1 MVVQRIH
8 LKSCDD
14 NWTLLHDTRNCCKL
28 WSDVGPGQCTWDRP
42 TSLVDIAAIWGQ
54 VLQRGTH
61 PSPPAIFLSCCPWNL
76 LISLATSRYLP
87 NHHHLPRHVFLQKS
101 MWLGQ
106 PFRFSTRTSKQDYA
120 LHDLTAILPLQT
132 LLVPFHR
139 ILFLISHKLLFP
151 WVATFYLLI
160 FH

>member
-14 NWTLLHDTRNCCKL
+14 NWTLLHETRNCCKL

-42 TSLVDIAAIWGQ
+42 TSLVGIAAIWGTSATK
-54 VLQRGTH
+54 GN
-61 PSPPAIFLSCCPWNL
+61 PSLSTRNFLELLPLKPPNL
-76 LISLATSRYLP
+76 TSYLP
-87 NHHHLPRHVFLQKS
+87 NHHHLPTHVFLQKS

-106 PFRFSTRTSKQDYA
+106 PFRFSTGTSKQDYA
-120 LHDLTAILPLQT
+120 LHDLTAILPLQP

-139 ILFLISHKLLFP
+139 ILCLISHKLLFP